1 MWPTVDD
8 LGWFEHL
15 LKQGNTSRCNENHER
30 PHYIDLRVVLYTVPL
45 ETSGPTRYWH
55 KKRGHGECVEWV
67 EVDNGWELK
76 KKKP

>member
-45 ETSGPTRYWH
+45 ETSGPTRYV
-55 KKRGHGECVEWV
+55 KRLIGAEEDPRDVKRVTGA
-67 EVDNGWELK
+67 
-76 KKKP
+76 